1 MINLDLKYKKFIC
14 TCIFLSLF
22 IIGTI
27 LILII
32 PTNIK
37 ISYYLSTS
45 TQDGTQI
52 IFNVYEPKSSDPV
65 KKAVIIGHGGMA
77 SKEFMKGYA
86 IELACAG
93 FVVVTFDFRGHGQSS
108 GEFNLSMMVYELR
121 AIKQYLNSRPD
132 IDIHNLTYIGYSV
145 GGYPGLQVVKNDTD
159 FKCFVGVGTGLPTPE
174 YLPNCVVPANS
185 GRRLNILIIQAKFDE
200 AISLDHLKIGM
211 ALRLNTTVDNIDL
224 NKLYGSFKDGNAS
237 MILLDDNSDHLLLC
251 WDETF
256 IRAARD
262 WVINSYPDVK
272 AVDENFYLNL
282 RKLILFIQVVGGI
295 GFFFLILDPLC
306 RVFTP
311 IKNDHSKNN
320 LFKKIE
326 LPHESISSLSK
337 KYILY
342 SIFLGIPGMAIMLP
356 VLVFL
361 PLTIAGVILALL
373 FGQCF
378 GTLILL
384 WRSGKK
390 NETSL
395 LNMIKTPFKI
405 PKIRLLKE
413 ICLGIILTSI
423 LYIIIYLSF
432 GLNCLGFIPGLFKL
446 PWSPIYYAIGMVI
459 MLIYALFFQL
469 IILNKFDNSIKDQ
482 LKAILLIFG
491 LLMSYI
497 CIYIIVPCIII
508 NNYFIIIFLY
518 IITPLVL
525 LVSAISVVLYKK
537 SGNVVSSSIIITT
550 IIVSLAC
557 TLAPYINIFNAL
569 ITGQP
574 FIIGM

>member
-1 MINLDLKYKKFIC
+1 
-14 TCIFLSLF
+14 
-22 IIGTI
+22 
-27 LILII
+27 
-32 PTNIK
+32 
-37 ISYYLSTS
+37 
-45 TQDGTQI
+45 
-52 IFNVYEPKSSDPV
+52 
-65 KKAVIIGHGGMA
+65 
-77 SKEFMKGYA
+77 
-86 IELACAG
+86 
-93 FVVVTFDFRGHGQSS
+93 
-108 GEFNLSMMVYELR
+108 
-121 AIKQYLNSRPD
+121 
-132 IDIHNLTYIGYSV
+132 
-145 GGYPGLQVVKNDTD
+145 
-159 FKCFVGVGTGLPTPE
+159 
-174 YLPNCVVPANS
+174 
-185 GRRLNILIIQAKFDE
+185 
-200 AISLDHLKIGM
+200 
-211 ALRLNTTVDNIDL
+211 
-224 NKLYGSFKDGNAS
+224 
-237 MILLDDNSDHLLLC
+237 
-251 WDETF
+251 
-256 IRAARD
+256 
-262 WVINSYPDVK
+262 
-272 AVDENFYLNL
+272 
-282 RKLILFIQVVGGI
+282 
-295 GFFFLILDPLC
+295 
-306 RVFTP
+306 
-311 IKNDHSKNN
+311 
-320 LFKKIE
+320 
-326 LPHESISSLSK
+326 
-337 KYILY
+337 
-342 SIFLGIPGMAIMLP
+342 
-356 VLVFL
+356 
-361 PLTIAGVILALL
+361 
-373 FGQCF
+373 
-378 GTLILL
+378 
-384 WRSGKK
+384 
-390 NETSL
+390 
-395 LNMIKTPFKI
+395 MIKTPFKI